1 MSYIIC
7 GYKGVGKSTYAHN
20 YSYSKS
26 LKHYPVS
33 SKFGYKPRIIYN
45 FEDLDTSELV
55 LRGLQKAYNE
65 KDDAVILFP
74 LNDEV
79 VTALHDNNYPFAT
92 LFPDPRLI
100 DRWESRLFP
109 SEISNF
115 ENDCIKWKK
124 DKRSTVQFVIKDPND
139 TGMNGWMVDSIVL
152 MMDRKLKK

>member
-79 VTALHDNNYPFAT
+79 V
-92 LFPDPRLI
+92 
-100 DRWESRLFP
+100 
-109 SEISNF
+109 SNF